1 MFKPEVDMPL
11 SDCCGNDRGDRS
23 HVGAFPTG
31 HVGKCFV
38 MQTVQG
44 FGGTGR
50 VGNGLRRGA
59 KCSLHP
65 FVLLHLS
72 QVFFSY

>member
-44 FGGTGR
+44 FGGQAG
-50 VGNGLRRGA
+50 
-59 KCSLHP
+59 
-65 FVLLHLS
+65 
-72 QVFFSY
+72 